1 MDYLSRSQRKIIVYA
16 IAAALLARVF
26 FTFITPIDSWGTDSS
41 LHAEMGK
48 IMAVSG
54 LIPTWDPLAVD
65 FYHWTPPLY
74 HFMETG
80 LYLITHSIES
90 FKLISLFFGILT
102 VPLCYITF
110 LPLIGRD
117 KSLLA
122 SFFLA
127 VYPVH
132 IRLSTSIITDG
143 IVLFFSFLALHLFLS
158 FERKRSL
165 ELGLMLAAVLG
176 LMLLSKYSGLAIIIV
191 LYGWILLKRIPLRPY
206 LPILLIAVIIAAP
219 WYVHNYFESGDPFS
233 MPYLEHGTLAERVQT
248 MAAALQPK
256 SLNDYYM
263 RFWDSIDPGEF
274 AYRGIPE
281 PPMVRILLLLFSFVG
296 LPYFLFFAAGVS
308 VKLKFDRFM
317 LFWLLVY
324 LLFSLYYL
332 MSGWG
337 ANFLPRVGIWAL
349 PMFCY
354 LFANG
359 ICKLKRFMP
368 LVVVF
373 LLLSGMAF
381 VGFAGVKLYTKNN
394 SEKLFDPSYDWIKSN
409 TPQDAIF
416 VSYQSVQI
424 PLFSERRTTLVFP
437 SDAKNVYIYNRFLSA
452 TTVACPAVC
461 ELVYNDTA
469 INIFKIS

>member
-1 MDYLSRSQRKIIVYA
+1 
-16 IAAALLARVF
+16 
-26 FTFITPIDSWGTDSS
+26 
-41 LHAEMGK
+41 
-48 IMAVSG
+48 
-54 LIPTWDPLAVD
+54 
-65 FYHWTPPLY
+65 
-74 HFMETG
+74 
-80 LYLITHSIES
+80 
-90 FKLISLFFGILT
+90 
-102 VPLCYITF
+102 
-110 LPLIGRD
+110 
-117 KSLLA
+117 LLA